1 MICDCCTDADGGW
14 EDDSDFDVDSD
25 DSVEDNSLCNT
36 VLLTGPHGCGKTS
49 SVYALSLQHG
59 FKVGNI
65 EHHRENNVHIMVMGN
80 QLSVTINQLSG
91 TINQL
96 PVTINQLLVTINQLS
111 VTINQ
116 LSVTI
121 NQLSITINQLSVA
134 INQFLVTI
142 GKH

>member
-65 EHHRENNVHIMVMGN
+65 EHPRDNNVHIMVMGN
-80 QLSVTINQLSG
+80 QLSVTINQLSV

-96 PVTINQLLVTINQLS
+96 PVTINQLLVTINQS
-111 VTINQ
+111 
-116 LSVTI
+116 
-121 NQLSITINQLSVA
+121 TINQLSVA